1 MMDIEK
7 EVWKEIDLFPG
18 YEVSNL
24 GRVKSRLFG
33 KERILKAY
41 RYRKISRSYLHV
53 NLHGKTFNVHKLV
66 ANAFVPN
73 PNGYNQVN
81 HKDENKENNRAENL
95 EWCTNRYNVKYS
107 MTKERVEN
115 LREKST
121 EYAKKYGCPLAN
133 WNKKNKIKAVVGEVD
148 GEIVYRF
155 NSISEASKNTGVDAS
170 HISRAARGGLTKRGY
185 QFKTA
190 GKYNGKPISWRFEK
204 NDNL

>member
-81 HKDENKENNRAENL
+81 HKDEN
-95 EWCTNRYNVKYS
+95 
-107 MTKERVEN
+107 
-115 LREKST
+115 
-121 EYAKKYGCPLAN
+121 
-133 WNKKNKIKAVVGEVD
+133 
-148 GEIVYRF
+148 
-155 NSISEASKNTGVDAS
+155 DAS
-170 HISRAARGGLTKRGY
+170 HISRAAR
-185 QFKTA
+185 
-190 GKYNGKPISWRFEK
+190 
-204 NDNL
+204 

>member
-115 LREKST
+115 LREKSI
-121 EYAKKYGCPLAN
+121 EYAKKI
-133 WNKKNKIKAVVGEVD
+133 WM
-148 GEIVYRF
+148 
-155 NSISEASKNTGVDAS
+155 
-170 HISRAARGGLTKRGY
+170 
-185 QFKTA
+185 
-190 GKYNGKPISWRFEK
+190 PISKLEQEKQDKSCCWRGWRG
-204 NDNL
+204 NSLQV